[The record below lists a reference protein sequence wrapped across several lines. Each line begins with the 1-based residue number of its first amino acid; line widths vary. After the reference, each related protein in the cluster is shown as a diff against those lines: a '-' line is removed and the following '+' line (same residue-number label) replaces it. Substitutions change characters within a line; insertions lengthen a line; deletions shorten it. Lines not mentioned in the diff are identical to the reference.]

1 VTLLEASAAIAT
13 AIATLLGAGFG
24 TKWLS
29 RSVVI
34 AKAHAKERAAD
45 VDVVGRAISFADD
58 AREDTQRHVTELVQC
73 ERRCARL
80 EAAGDER
87 DRRIDRLAE
96 MVGKQAERIATLES
110 ENIELRSRVG
120 VLEDR
125 IANLLPEALGNYAAT
140 IDGGGTVTPIRGRKD

>member
-1 VTLLEASAAIAT
+1 MTLLEASAAIAT

-29 RSVVI
+29 RSVDK

-80 EAAGDER
+80 EERLDGIARDIARLTGLVESQAA
-87 DRRIDRLAE
+87 
-96 MVGKQAERIATLES
+96 KIAKLES
-110 ENIELRSRVG
+110 ENVELRSRVG

-140 IDGGGTVTPIRGRKD
+140 IDGPGNVTSIRGRKD